1 MKNKFRGVSER
12 VADKSMRFLM
22 NYPKLVDLSSIQYA
36 NFNHVRSMFIFSDI
50 ILNHLKTDQTYINIG
65 TGFGF
70 LEYTNKKYHQLKL
83 KTCDL
88 PATVID
94 PLYTIMQKDLGVEQ
108 DYDLGYMRKKDGTD
122 LTIKGFDSFNDYT
135 RWDTAIFIRFVP
147 LRTTLVSKQN
157 IENFNK
163 HMKKY
168 VDNIFIY
175 TINLEGCYPDL
186 DLFPNEKIKKI
197 PNLGLDGV
205 VIEYPI

>member
-12 VADKSMRFLM
+12 VADKSMKFLM

-50 ILNHLKTDQTYINIG
+50 ILNTLKTDKTYINIG

-94 PLYTIMQKDLGVEQ
+94 PLYTRMRKHLGVEV
-108 DYDLGYMRKKDGTD
+108 DYDLGFMKNKDGTD
-122 LTIKGFDSFNDYT
+122 LTIKGFDPFNDYT
-135 RWDTAIFIRFVP
+135 RWNTAIFIRFVP
-147 LRTTLVSKQN
+147 LRNTLISKQN

-186 DLFPNEKIKKI
+186 DLFSNDKIKKI
-197 PNLGLDGV
+197 PGLGLDGV
-205 VIEYPI
+205 AIEYPI